1 MGGCV
6 SGRRENGMVW
16 ANWKARQASSLAL
29 AMALG
34 VGVGAVEA
42 QTPEAAPAEHA
53 DVERLL
59 SEAVELRRAG
69 KDAEALQLVE
79 QARVQS
85 PSSRVRAHLAAAH
98 QALGHWLEAE
108 LLLKELLQMS
118 DDPYVQSQAAILQR
132 AHDFVQR
139 HLGRIDVV
147 GQPAQ
152 AEVLLGGR
160 RLGVLPLAEP
170 ASVEVGSYVL
180 EVQMAG
186 YRPVIRPVTI
196 GAGGFLREAVQL
208 VPAAVSPT
216 AAGDV
221 SPGPSSSS
229 GPALAAGGPSW
240 ITWTLA
246 GLGTAAAATGA
257 VALWSRE
264 RHVSRWNGSACL
276 APKLQRGDVC
286 PSERDAALRA
296 EHVAIASG
304 VAAGALLGG
313 AVVSFLLQSPPSTTT
328 ELSSVRCGVAWAYA
342 GCHGSF

>member
-1 MGGCV
+1 
-6 SGRRENGMVW
+6 MVW
-16 ANWKARQASSLAL
+16 GNWKARQASSLAL
-29 AMALG
+29 SMALAG
-34 VGVGAVEA
+34 GVGAVEA

-59 SEAVELRRAG
+59 KEAVELRRAG

-79 QARVQS
+79 RARVQS

-108 LLLKELLQMS
+108 QLLKELLQMS
-118 DDPYVQSQAAILQR
+118 DDAYVESRAATLKR
-132 AHDFVQR
+132 SYDFVQR

-152 AEVLLGGR
+152 AEVLLSGR
-160 RLGVLPLAEP
+160 RIGVLPLPEP

-186 YRPVIRPVTI
+186 YHPVIRPVSI

-208 VPAAVSPT
+208 VPAAASPIV
-216 AAGDV
+216 ARDV
-221 SPGPSSSS
+221 SPGLSSSA
-229 GPALAAGGPSW
+229 GPAEVAAGPSW

-246 GLGTAAAATGA
+246 GLGTAAATTGA
-257 VALWSRE
+257 VAWWRRE
-264 RHVSRWNGSACL
+264 RHVSRWNSSACL
-276 APKLQRGDVC
+276 APQLQRGDVC

-296 EHVAIASG
+296 EQVAIASG

-313 AVVSFLLQSPPSTTT
+313 AVVSFFLERPSSTTA
-328 ELSSVRCGVAWAYA
+328 ELSSVRCGVGWASA